1 MDALTDL
8 LQSQLFSIADQPV
21 SVVEAIGFLT
31 GALCVWAVARGS
43 ILNWPLGI
51 VNNLAFLLLFAG
63 VGLYADAALQ
73 IAFGVLGV
81 YGWVQ
86 WSKRRRGWTGVAG
99 GSGEAGVV
107 AAASALPIRRATG
120 RELLIGGAIA
130 LVATVAVGYLLAAET
145 NSQVPWP
152 DAFILAFSLL
162 ATWGQAKKLLEQWWI
177 WIAVDLV
184 SIPLYLVKGLWLT
197 ALLYTGFLA
206 LCVYGLTRWTR
217 EYRAAAGAA
226 AGRVA
231 ERIETNEPR
240 TEGESPAD
248 AAATATQTDAAAT
261 AEARA

>member
-86 WSKRRRGWTGVAG
+86 WSKRRRG
-99 GSGEAGVV
+99 EAGVV

-152 DAFILAFSLL
+152 DAFILAFSLF

-217 EYRAAAGAA
+217 EYRAAA
-226 AGRVA
+226 
-231 ERIETNEPR
+231 
-240 TEGESPAD
+240 S

>member
-8 LQSQLFSIADQPV
+8 LQSQLFSIAGQPV

-43 ILNWPLGI
+43 ILNWPLGLA
-51 VNNLAFLLLFAG
+51 NNFAFLLLFAG

-73 IAFGVLGV
+73 VAFGVLGV

-86 WSKRRRGWTGVAG
+86 WSRRRRGGVGVDG
-99 GSGEAGVV
+99 GGASDGGVS
-107 AAASALPIRRATG
+107 AASALPIRRATR
-120 RELLIGGAIA
+120 REVVVGSAIA

-152 DAFILAFSLL
+152 DAFILAFSLF

-217 EYRAAAGAA
+217 EYRAA
-226 AGRVA
+226 GRVA
-231 ERIETNEPR
+231 QRIETPEP
-240 TEGESPAD
+240 TE
-248 AAATATQTDAAAT
+248 TT

>member
-86 WSKRRRGWTGVAG
+86 WSRRRRGGVEGVGEGGAAG
-99 GSGEAGVV
+99 
-107 AAASALPIRRATG
+107 AASALPIRRATR
-120 RELLIGGAIA
+120 RELVVGSAIA
-130 LVATVAVGYLLAAET
+130 LIATVAVGYLLAAET

-152 DAFILAFSLL
+152 DAFILAFSLF

-217 EYRAAAGAA
+217 EYRAGRAG
-226 AGRVA
+226 G
-231 ERIETNEPR
+231 
-240 TEGESPAD
+240 EGNSPAD
-248 AAATATQTDAAAT
+248 AAATARTTDAEAT